1 MHGLLLA
8 AALFASPLQHNLQQI
23 RSAYHAHQKPAT
35 HAVTAKDDASYS
47 VLVTAY
53 QYLAG
58 GDYDNAI
65 SYFTQGLAMD
75 GSPMYDY
82 ARKDL
87 GYTYIKVGKNHLAE
101 LQFQVVMN
109 DTPGDYQSALEY
121 AFLAYQETDNPSKIS
136 GREVFNRIRRVA
148 DDPAARQTAQAA
160 YDNIEA
166 NLTALIAQWSNAV
179 AVNST
184 DYYSHYQYAS
194 AAEQHEDYDVAIR
207 EYTAALPGGLEII
220 YNDLAR
226 VLLAENRTAE
236 AVANL
241 QIALT
246 MSDQYVVQ
254 TALDQL
260 SVLGLYP

>member
-1 MHGLLLA
+1 
-8 AALFASPLQHNLQQI
+8 
-23 RSAYHAHQKPAT
+23 
-35 HAVTAKDDASYS
+35 VTAKDDASYS
-47 VLVTAY
+47 VLVAAY

-65 SYFTQGLAMD
+65 SYFTQALAID

-136 GREVFNRIRRVA
+136 GHEVFNRIRRVA
-148 DDPAARQTAQAA
+148 DDPDARQTAQAA

-179 AVNST
+179 AVNPT

-241 QIALT
+241 RIALT

-254 TALDQL
+254 AALDQL
-260 SVLGLYP
+260 NLLGLYP